1 MASTRA
7 SAALLAAALTFGCS
21 GAIPRTPPVA
31 APPPRQE
38 GDTAWSRGEYAVALA
53 KYREALRA
61 APHDLTLRFTVT
73 STLVTLLAAKLVSG
87 CGGHP
92 TPRAPSQTPPVLEAS
107 SRQEGDAALSRG
119 DYATAVAKYREAL
132 RVTPDDL
139 KLRFALGSALSHL
152 DRRDETIEQF
162 RWVVEHR
169 APEIAMAR
177 EWLAAVERVSDAGA
191 SHGRREMTESSVPG
205 AEPQPAPAGVGS
217 IKGTTV
223 WPGVSPEAQNV
234 QLELR
239 FNGDDASTKGHSVRL
254 HIGLGRPY
262 RMSDLPPGAY
272 RVVGRSAGVKLWE
285 TRTVVGAGEE
295 TVLDLT
301 DANSLVAPKDFLPRG
316 GA

>member
-7 SAALLAAALTFGCS
+7 PAALLAAALAFGCS
-21 GAIPRTPPVA
+21 GAAPRTLPAA
-31 APPPRQE
+31 APSPRQE
-38 GDTAWSRGEYAVALA
+38 GDAAWSRGEYAVALA

-92 TPRAPSQTPPVLEAS
+92 TPRAPAQTPPALGTS

-169 APEIAMAR
+169 APEIAIAR
-177 EWLAAVERVSDAGA
+177 EWLAAGA
-191 SHGRREMTESSVPG
+191 RRIDVGPGPGRRGNDWISLAGTE
-205 AEPQPAPAGVGS
+205 
-217 IKGTTV
+217 T
-223 WPGVSPEAQNV
+223 
-234 QLELR
+234 
-239 FNGDDASTKGHSVRL
+239 
-254 HIGLGRPY
+254 
-262 RMSDLPPGAY
+262 
-272 RVVGRSAGVKLWE
+272 
-285 TRTVVGAGEE
+285 
-295 TVLDLT
+295 
-301 DANSLVAPKDFLPRG
+301 
-316 GA
+316 

>member
-1 MASTRA
+1 MALRGAFA
-7 SAALLAAALTFGCS
+7 SLLAAALALGCS
-21 GAIPRTPPVA
+21 AATPRTPPAA
-31 APPPRQE
+31 APSPRQE
-38 GDTAWSRGEYAVALA
+38 GDAAWSRGEYAVALA

-73 STLVTLLAAKLVSG
+73 RTLVTLLTAKLVSG

-92 TPRAPSQTPPVLEAS
+92 TPPALAQTPAALEAS
-107 SRQEGDAALSRG
+107 SRREGDAALSRG
-119 DYATAVAKYREAL
+119 DYAAAVAEYREAL

-152 DRRDETIEQF
+152 DRRDEAIEQF

-169 APEIAMAR
+169 GPEVAMAR
-177 EWLAAVERVSDAGA
+177 EWLVAVERVSNAGA
-191 SHGRREMTESSVPG
+191 SHGRQGVTVSSVPG
-205 AEPQPAPAGVGS
+205 AEGLPAPAGVGS
-217 IKGTTV
+217 IKGATV
-223 WPGVSPEAQNV
+223 WPGVSPDAQTV
-234 QLELR
+234 ALELR

-262 RMSDLPPGAY
+262 RMSDLPAGAY

-285 TRTVVGAGEE
+285 TRAVVGAGKE

-301 DANSLVAPKDFLPRG
+301 GANSLVTPKEFLPRG
-316 GA
+316 GG